1 MNYKI
6 NEKSIINE
14 KDIFGQNTNKGNDV
28 IEWDKKVENHPVKL
42 YFTSPCHGGVDIHY
56 MRSTLELQALCQ
68 RNKIPVTFHLLQSS
82 IVTQGRNLCVAAFLK
97 SECTHMLFVD
107 TDIEFDETSLLTML
121 KADKDIVLTP
131 YPMKV
136 VDWDIAK
143 DISKRSGRHISKCG
157 YYFPMAF
164 IDPENIVIENGIA
177 EISRGPTGFMLIKRQ
192 VFERMAKE
200 YPEMKIR
207 QQTMLNQQMHE
218 TEHFWNF
225 FDTEFNKK
233 KGTFKGEDF
242 AFCERWTK
250 IGGKLYANVD
260 AYITHHGDY
269 SYKGRFIDEGAKIK

>member
-14 KDIFGQNTNKGNDV
+14 KNIFGQNTNKGNDT
-28 IEWDKKVENHPVKL
+28 IEWDKKVENPPVKL
-42 YFTSPCHGGVDIHY
+42 FFTSPCHGGVDIHY
-56 MRSTLELQALCQ
+56 MRATLELQALCQ
-68 RNKIPVTFHLLQSS
+68 RNKMPVTFHLLQSS
-82 IVTQGRNLCVAAFLK
+82 IVTQGRNLCVGAFLK
-97 SECTHMLFVD
+97 SGCTHMLFVD
-107 TDIEFDETSLLTML
+107 TDIEFDETSLLTMIQ
-121 KADKDIVLTP
+121 ADKDIVLTP

-136 VDWDIAK
+136 VDWDKAK
-143 DISKRSGRHISKCG
+143 DISQRSGRHISKCG
-157 YYFPMAF
+157 YYYPMAF
-164 IDPENIVIENGIA
+164 PDPENIIIENGVT
-177 EISRGPTGFMLIKRQ
+177 EITRGPAGFMLIKRQ
-192 VFERMAKE
+192 VFERMGKA
-200 YPEMKIR
+200 YPEMKIK

-225 FDTEFNKK
+225 FDTDFNKE

-250 IGGKLYANVD
+250 IGGKIYANVD